1 MHNTSSSSPIRS
13 AFKCNA
19 LHHQLT
25 GIDVEDG
32 LHDGTVAGV
41 ASYYDVAGLVAEAVH
56 HLDICQDNLLD
67 LQWQS
72 DSEDYRV
79 WDREAKQLR
88 TFIKK
93 WGA

>member
-1 MHNTSSSSPIRS
+1 MHNTSSSILRA
-13 AFKCNA
+13 AFKCDA
-19 LHHQLT
+19 LHHQFT
-25 GIDVEDG
+25 VIDVADN
-32 LHDGTVAGV
+32 LHDGTMAGV

-79 WDREAKQLR
+79 FRREANQLSS
-88 TFIKK
+88 FIKK